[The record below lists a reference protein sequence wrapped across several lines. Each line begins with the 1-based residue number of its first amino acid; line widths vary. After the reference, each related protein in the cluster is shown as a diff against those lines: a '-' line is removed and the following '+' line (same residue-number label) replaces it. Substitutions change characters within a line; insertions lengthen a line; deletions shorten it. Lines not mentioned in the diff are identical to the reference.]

1 MWKGAGIFRNAA
13 DLTKTLN
20 IINSFPLT
28 GIRADSSRN
37 IAECCIVRNMCLTAC
52 LICRSAL
59 IRAESRGAHV
69 RDDIPQTYDARHSP
83 YGHTFISQIR
93 EGIERKGEAP

>member
-13 DLTKTLN
+13 DLAQTLD
-20 IINSFPLT
+20 IINSLPLA

-37 IAECCIVRNMCLTAC
+37 IAECCIVRNMCLTAS

-59 IRAESRGAHV
+59 IREESRGAHV
-69 RDDIPQTYDARHSP
+69 RVDIPQTYDARHSP
-83 YGHTFISQIR
+83 YCHTYISLAG
-93 EGIERKGEAP
+93 EGIEKKGEMP